1 MATTHLSDHGAPF
14 AHPSGNHFDPDRSSL
29 RAEAGRLHAHLA
41 ELPPTLSVEQAAELV
56 GVGRNAAYRA
66 AHRGDIPSF
75 RVGRK
80 LRIPTAG
87 LLRLLDLD
95 QPRSSEAT

>member
-1 MATTHLSDHGAPF
+1 MSTSTEPGGVHA
-14 AHPSGNHFDPDRSSL
+14 PDRPTTL
-29 RAEAGRLHAHLA
+29 DFDD
-41 ELPPTLSVEQAAELV
+41 LPPTLSVEQAADLV

-66 AHRGDIPSF
+66 AHRGDLPAF

-87 LLRLLDLD
+87 LLRLLCVESVSPSDA
-95 QPRSSEAT
+95 P

>member
-1 MATTHLSDHGAPF
+1 MTTSQSGSLHNSGGGAPPV
-14 AHPSGNHFDPDRSSL
+14 AFDD
-29 RAEAGRLHAHLA
+29 
-41 ELPPTLSVEQAAELV
+41 LPPTLSVEEAAELV

-66 AHRGDIPSF
+66 AHRGDIPAF

-87 LLRLLDLD
+87 LLRLLGID
-95 QPRSSEAT
+95 QAPASDTP